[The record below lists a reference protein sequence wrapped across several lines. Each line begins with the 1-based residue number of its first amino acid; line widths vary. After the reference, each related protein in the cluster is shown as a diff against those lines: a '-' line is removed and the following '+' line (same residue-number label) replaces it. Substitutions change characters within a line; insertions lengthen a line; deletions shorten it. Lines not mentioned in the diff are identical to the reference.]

1 MLARGATY
9 HGVGD
14 PLRMNHRPIHLV
26 LALLAAPGLGCQ
38 RDRAPAPAPAVQPGP
53 NALGPDGRPRAGST
67 PAPGRSD
74 RVALAVGLVEGR
86 VKPPDDKPNDDDD
99 RHRVHPEWYPTGQP
113 NNPYPAGTVIPIAPP
128 PPGLSITPLPST
140 QGLPAP
146 AGQGVPPPVV
156 GNGVS
161 MVPMGQPTAP
171 VPTAPTPG
179 RQPSPQPIVG
189 NGVTMTPIP
198 APGAPAPGVPAPGV
212 PAPARPSVPAGTG
225 AVAQTFQGTLDAS
238 AERDAEGRFFRV
250 HQVSLQRGSR
260 VAVTMQSAQ
269 FDTLLR
275 VEPPTGDAVDNDD
288 VARDD
293 TNSRV
298 DFTAPIDGRY
308 RVVATSYAPATA
320 GSYTIQVSAGAPGQ
334 GLMVTGANGNAP
346 DAQTG
351 PGGTL
356 HPGTPVNEY
365 LTPGD
370 PSSGGRFVR
379 GYRLEG
385 RQGDMVTLRLTS
397 AGFDPTLA
405 LVAPNGQRWTNDDTT
420 PQDTNSTISMTLPAG
435 GSYRVEVSSYR
446 PGATG
451 AFALS
456 LSSSA
461 RPTVAA
467 NGAPAGNVAGRAGQ
481 GNMYGVFVGISD
493 YGGRGNLYGCADDA
507 RQLAQSY
514 INAHLGAAPNFVVL
528 TDAEATTAAVS
539 QAFQAMSARV
549 GPNDVFMFFHSG
561 HGNRAASQDAAADP
575 DGYVE
580 TIVLRDGE
588 INAHQM
594 ATLFEGVRADVNMLA
609 LDSCYSGG
617 FARAFGASRN
627 RFGMY
632 SSEEDVLSQVA
643 QRFQAGGYL
652 SYFLRRGVSEADN
665 NRDGA
670 VRAGEL
676 ADYLHRQYAQNL
688 QQMQTQ
694 DGQDVETWQ
703 HLVINRSGVA
713 LSDQLWRFPLV
724 AAR

>member
-1 MLARGATY
+1 
-9 HGVGD
+9 
-14 PLRMNHRPIHLV
+14 MNHPTLPLV
-26 LALLAAPGLGCQ
+26 LGLLAAQGLGCQ
-38 RDRAPAPAPAVQPGP
+38 RDRPSAPATPAVQAGP
-53 NALGPDGRPRAGST
+53 NALGPDGRPRTGTPGT
-67 PAPGRSD
+67 PARPA
-74 RVALAVGLVEGR
+74 RVGLAVGLVEGR
-86 VKPPDDKPNDDDD
+86 IKPPDDKPNDDED

-113 NNPYPAGTVIPIAPP
+113 NNPSPAGTVIPIAPP
-128 PPGLSITPLPST
+128 PPGLSITPLPPMQPIAQPT
-140 QGLPAP
+140 MQ
-146 AGQGVPPPVV
+146 
-156 GNGVS
+156 
-161 MVPMGQPTAP
+161 PMGQP
-171 VPTAPTPG
+171 
-179 RQPSPQPIVG
+179 SMQPIVG
-189 NGVTMTPIP
+189 NGVTMVPMG
-198 APGAPAPGVPAPGV
+198 PGGQAPAPMAGNGVTMVPMPPPGG
-212 PAPARPSVPAGTG
+212 RPSAPTPSPMGQPQVPVGTG
-225 AVAQTFQGTLDAS
+225 AVAQTFQGTLDPS
-238 AERDAEGRFFRV
+238 AERDPAGRFFRV

-260 VAVTMQSAQ
+260 VAVTMQSPQ

-275 VEPPTGDAVDNDD
+275 VEPPTGDAVENDD
-288 VARDD
+288 VTRED

-308 RVVATSYAPATA
+308 RIVATSYAPATA
-320 GSYTIQVSAGAPGQ
+320 GAYTIQVSAGAPGQ
-334 GLMVTGANGNAP
+334 GLMVTGSNNNAP

-351 PGGTL
+351 PGGTIV
-356 HPGTPVNEY
+356 PGTPVNEY

-379 GYRLEG
+379 AYRLEG
-385 RQGDMVTLRLTS
+385 RQGDMVTLRLSST
-397 AGFDPTLA
+397 GFDPTLA
-405 LVAPNGQRWTNDDTT
+405 LVAPNGQRWSNDDTS
-420 PQDTNSTISMTLPAG
+420 PSDTNSTIAMTLPEA

-451 AFALS
+451 PFS
-456 LSSSA
+456 LTAASSA
-461 RPTVAA
+461 RPTVAS
-467 NGAPAGNVAGRAGQ
+467 NGAPVGSVAGRAGQ

-493 YGGRGNLYGCADDA
+493 YGSRGNLYGCADDA
-507 RQLAQSY
+507 RQLAQAY
-514 INAHLGAAPNFVVL
+514 INAHLGAPQNFVVL
-528 TDAEATTAAVS
+528 TDAEATTSAVA
-539 QAFQAMSARV
+539 QAFQTMGSRV

-561 HGNRAASQDAAADP
+561 HGNRAESHDTAADP

-580 TIVLRDGE
+580 SIVLRDGE

-594 ATLFEGVRADVNMLA
+594 ATLFDGVHADVDMLA

-617 FARAFGASRN
+617 FERSFGASRN

-665 NRDGA
+665 NHDGA

-713 LSDQLWRFPLV
+713 LNDQLWRFPLV
-724 AAR
+724 NAVAR